1 MKVPDG
7 PKKHLDAQPRFRRD
21 KDKISVNLG
30 VKVCYE
36 IMLNVEIFLIL
47 SRESQLMTTL
57 CCSRPMWSLFKLVTR
72 TSAWRIYQWSCQNH
86 FRTSHYL

>member
-7 PKKHLDAQPRFRRD
+7 PKKHLHAQPRFRRD

-36 IMLNVEIFLIL
+36 IMLNEEIFLIL
-47 SRESQLMTTL
+47 YILIIVYTIIICISVVSKSTNIRYDKPPHVLWQ
-57 CCSRPMWSLFKLVTR
+57 
-72 TSAWRIYQWSCQNH
+72 
-86 FRTSHYL
+86 